1 MKLIFKRIILI
12 LTIIS
17 YSFFCEGSVIV
28 PVNGTNYTIPQT
40 NEKGWGTQVTAW
52 IQAISANTLQPS
64 GGTFTLGADVDFGAS
79 FGLKS
84 GYLKSRSASP
94 STLGVLRL
102 GNLESIGWRN
112 AANSANYLLTVDA
125 SGYLNF
131 NGAPLLSPSALTPL
145 KAMATDASGII
156 STSAVTSFE
165 LAYLSGALSS
175 VRGISDTATFTN
187 KTISGS
193 ANTLSN
199 IALGSFNL
207 GTAGGVLVYGA
218 GGTPVST
225 SAGTNGQVLTSNG
238 AVAASWQ
245 AAGTASPLTTNGD
258 LYYYNTGNA
267 RLPVGSSTNILNV
280 NSGLPTWTAAPTTIS
295 GSTVLMSQSTI
306 DINGLAQILSGAVD
320 PTVTATS
327 APLGSKYLSTL
338 TGLSYRKTDAGSTT
352 NWVNDSIGNVSQAYM
367 VGSVIM
373 NTCSSAW
380 TLTGTSFADFG
391 TQTGCTYTASGL
403 ATAPSTNLPAIKF
416 ASLPAGEYKVE
427 YEGYAGQGS
436 GGKTAYYQF
445 WDGTTTAR
453 EVSQVYAGAGAAG
466 MASPTVSQSFTYS
479 TAQSNITFSLRAR
492 TDASGSAV
500 LTGSAA
506 FPGVI
511 RVYYFPSSSQTVI
524 NANLAQAYA
533 GKQWLGA
540 LASDITVGAS
550 VAASTTR
557 TTLSNAN
564 LATYSLLG
572 SASNDS
578 STNMQ
583 VTATLP
589 AGEYEVEFTGYM
601 RALTAAAGTATSC
614 VFELYDGTT
623 VLGSN
628 YTTSTSQAALAAQ
641 DTTHLR
647 GYFKLLGS
655 TTKTVSVRAAKVVGD
670 TSANSFCESYIN
682 TSSTSVGNTAMLTIA
697 PRTQSVPIPVIANSV
712 ITSSIGVERLERVK
726 VAPSCTSTPCTIAS
740 QSGGFAS
747 SVTRSAVGAYTIN
760 FAAAFSSAP
769 SCVYRCYN
777 GANVFYADGAA
788 GGATASSLSISCF
801 ISSGPAASDA
811 GFDLLCQGPK

>member
-1 MKLIFKRIILI
+1 MKKYFALLLLAMIAAAHAVAA
-12 LTIIS
+12 
-17 YSFFCEGSVIV
+17 VIV

-453 EVSQVYAGAGAAG
+453 EISQVYAGTGAAG

-500 LTGSAA
+500 LAGSAA

-511 RVYYFPSSSQTVI
+511 RVYYFPSSSQVVQPTSQTLDVLGQV
-524 NANLAQAYA
+524 NYV
-533 GKQWLGA
+533 LGA
-540 LASDITVGAS
+540 SC
-550 VAASTTR
+550 
-557 TTLSNAN
+557 
-564 LATYSLLG
+564 
-572 SASNDS
+572 
-578 STNMQ
+578 
-583 VTATLP
+583 P
-589 AGEYEVEFTGYM
+589 AGSVSANGAAISRSTYA
-601 RALTAAAGTATSC
+601 ALYNRVGTT
-614 VFELYDGTT
+614 YGIGDGTT
-623 VLGSN
+623 TFNVPDLRGIFVRGAGTNGTLLNANGTAYSGTLAATQTDQMQGHVHFIGNGTGGSN
-628 YTTSTSQAALAAQ
+628 TGGQPFAGA
-641 DTTHLR
+641 
-647 GYFKLLGS
+647 
-655 TTKTVSVRAAKVVGD
+655 
-670 TSANSFCESYIN
+670 
-682 TSSTSVGNTAMLTIA
+682 TSSLSSTGPVSDGTNGT
-697 PRTQSVPIPVIANSV
+697 PRTGVETRPANMSLTPCISNATMAMPVIANSV
-712 ITSSIGVERLERVK
+712 VTSSAGVERIERMTLGGSTVDGS
-726 VAPSCTSTPCTIAS
+726 SCTTGTCTIWR
-740 QSGGFAS
+740 QSGGFSA
-747 SVTRSAVGAYTIN
+747 VTRISTG
-760 FAAAFSSAP
+760 
-769 SCVYRCYN
+769 VYSLT
-777 GANVFYADGAA
+777 FA
-788 GGATASSLSISCF
+788 GGAFSAPPTCTCVSLQFSIAAGICLSN
-801 ISSGPAASDA
+801 SVTSTSGWGLITTSIATPAAAVDSTVMVT
-811 GFDLLCQGPK
+811 CQGPK